1 MPDAAMTDH
10 APMRDAATVR
20 RFVFA
25 GDARFTLSFVSNG
38 DPVRYTYRVRLSEGS
53 DKWAPR
59 FFVSLLT
66 GPDNGSD
73 YTTIGHVAT
82 DRRRAL
88 YAVRGAN
95 PDTLPFRAASRFLR
109 LLDVIQTIPDT
120 LDVHHVGRCGR
131 CGRALTVPE
140 SIETGLGPICSQKD

>member
-1 MPDAAMTDH
+1 MTDH

-73 YTTIGHVAT
+73 YTSNRHTGCVLSAGDERDVVVPGVGARLIAE
-82 DRRRAL
+82 
-88 YAVRGAN
+88 YAEVGSCSTTADAGDNLVGAEI
-95 PDTLPFRAASRFLR
+95 R
-109 LLDVIQTIPDT
+109 
-120 LDVHHVGRCGR
+120 
-131 CGRALTVPE
+131 
-140 SIETGLGPICSQKD
+140 